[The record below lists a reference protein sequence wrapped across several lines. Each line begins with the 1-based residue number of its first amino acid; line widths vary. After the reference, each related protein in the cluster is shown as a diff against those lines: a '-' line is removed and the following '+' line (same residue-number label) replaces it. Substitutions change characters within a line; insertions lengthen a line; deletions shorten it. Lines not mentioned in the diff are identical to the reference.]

1 MRGVSGY
8 GAEEGP
14 AAAAPAEP
22 RGGIASFSVEQGPA
36 AAVPGQPSAASFD
49 SFARASLSA
58 PARLM
63 AALAVVQE
71 RGPKAKAAA
80 MGYRLAEFC
89 ANVVCLFCVL
99 WVVWHWAV
107 LALFALLWY
116 LPAAWRTGSL
126 WRPIRLPL
134 LNFVVDD
141 FSLLGVHPKPRPA
154 HVMHAICLLRVLVLI
169 VVIPAFAASTNVPE
183 WMKILFSNENAI
195 HILFQGKPLHGESI
209 PERSLLVWAVF
220 AIIMLA
226 LAALW
231 ALLVSVMLLAA
242 CRGSGPLSWEKN
254 KLMLGK
260 IDELASLIDLAT
272 SQSDW
277 RACLH
282 MMRNIQG
289 DHPSLKLTTVA
300 KTFGPAV
307 GTLVHLALDV
317 AVAHTFFSH
326 GLNNPES
333 FVPDCTLGSLT
344 ILNMLF
350 TLLHNTLVGGS
361 PWAIAGEAWRSFE
374 RGALTET
381 YVRILYGDLGAHVL
395 PALAIKIF
403 GLPFCAD
410 NTVKVATGIL
420 AIVGTIPGS
429 VPFIFQQFD
438 LGIEREGFVEEQT
451 SLAQAREPSA
461 AAAPTELSQEEL
473 EGVSLD
479 FWQRLF

>member
-63 AALAVVQE
+63 AALAVAQE
-71 RGPKAKAAA
+71 REPKSKVAA
-80 MGYRLAEFC
+80 MTYRLTEFC

-99 WVVWHWAV
+99 WLVWHWAWLV
-107 LALFALLWY
+107 LFALLWY
-116 LPAAWRTGSL
+116 LPAAWRTRSF
-126 WRPIRLPL
+126 WRPVRLPL

-141 FSLLGVHPKPRPA
+141 FSLLGLHPTPRPA
-154 HVMHAICLLRVLVLI
+154 HTMHVICLLRVLVLI
-169 VVIPAFAASTNVPE
+169 VVVPAFAASTEVPM
-183 WMKILFSNENAI
+183 WLKTLFSNENAI

-289 DHPSLKLTTVA
+289 DHPSLKLTTVGA
-300 KTFGPAV
+300 TFGPAV
-307 GTLVHLALDV
+307 GTLVHLVLDIFV
-317 AVAHTFFSH
+317 AYTFFSH
-326 GLNNPES
+326 GFNYPKSL
-333 FVPDCTLGSLT
+333 VPDFILGSLT
-344 ILNMLF
+344 ILNFLF
-350 TLLHNTLVGGS
+350 TLVHNAFISGGN
-361 PWAIAGEAWRSFE
+361 PFAMAGEAWRSFE
-374 RGALTET
+374 RGAFTEN

-395 PALAIKIF
+395 PTLGINIF
-403 GLPFCAD
+403 GLPFRAD
-410 NTVKVATGIL
+410 HPLKVVSAIMAIFITIAT
-420 AIVGTIPGS
+420 S

-438 LGIEREGFVEEQT
+438 LGIEREGFVQERV
-451 SLAQAREPSA
+451 SLARAMEPP
-461 AAAPTELSQEEL
+461 AAAPAELSQEQL
-473 EGVSLD
+473 EGVSLELRK
-479 FWQRLF
+479 RLF

>member
-195 HILFQGKPLHGESI
+195 DILFQGKPIHGKYI
-209 PERSLLVWAVF
+209 PEEALVAWELF
-220 AIIMLA
+220 ANATLA
-226 LAALW
+226 LSSLW
-231 ALLVSVMLLAA
+231 ALLAGAMFAAA
-242 CRGSGPLSWEKN
+242 CLGHGPLSWERDEP
-254 KLMLGK
+254 MLGK
-260 IDELASLIDLAT
+260 IDRLASLVDQAT
-272 SQSDW
+272 SQPDS
-277 RACLH
+277 RACLLA
-282 MMRNIQG
+282 MRRLQA